1 MNLLLEGKVLDAST
15 YIWLGVIVVLFIA
28 FYTLNLVRRRKYQDE
43 VTNLL
48 SNLQV
53 GDKVK
58 TYTGVFGTI
67 VEIKEWANGNSV
79 LLATGEGDKISYISV
94 DLNAIYGIDNREKK
108 SEEKTEEVESKETE
122 KPEAKEE
129 TPVENAEVK
138 EEVSAEKVENNSKE
152 INEESTNVATEDTS
166 NKKISAKVS
175 KSKKANKK
183 D

>member
-79 LLATGEGDKISYISV
+79 LLATGEGDRISYISV
-94 DLNAIYGIDNREKK
+94 DLNAIYGIDNREEKK
-108 SEEKTEEVESKETE
+108 VEEKTEEVESAENKENNVTE
-122 KPEAKEE
+122 NDSENVKTEE
-129 TPVENAEVK
+129 
-138 EEVSAEKVENNSKE
+138 EKVEEVVETKEQEVNNNNAEAQEEVKKVRKPRAKAKKE
-152 INEESTNVATEDTS
+152 
-166 NKKISAKVS
+166 
-175 KSKKANKK
+175 
-183 D
+183 

>member
-79 LLATGEGDKISYISV
+79 LLATGEGDRISYISV
-94 DLNAIYGIDNREKK
+94 DLNAIYGIDNREEKK
-108 SEEKTEEVESKETE
+108 VEEKTEEVESAENKENNVTE
-122 KPEAKEE
+122 NDSENVKTEE
-129 TPVENAEVK
+129 
-138 EEVSAEKVENNSKE
+138 EKVEEVVETKEQEVNNKNAEAQEEVKKVRKPRAKAKKE
-152 INEESTNVATEDTS
+152 
-166 NKKISAKVS
+166 
-175 KSKKANKK
+175 
-183 D
+183 

>member
-79 LLATGEGDKISYISV
+79 LLATGEGDRISYISV
-94 DLNAIYGIDNREKK
+94 DLNAIYGIDNREEKK
-108 SEEKTEEVESKETE
+108 VEEKTEEVESAENKENNVIDNASE
-122 KPEAKEE
+122 SVKPEENKVEEIVEVNEEVNNKNAEAKEE
-129 TPVENAEVK
+129 VK
-138 EEVSAEKVENNSKE
+138 KVKKPRVKAKKE
-152 INEESTNVATEDTS
+152 
-166 NKKISAKVS
+166 
-175 KSKKANKK
+175 
-183 D
+183 